1 MPELLSIDFPG
12 NHLLILAFGLALL
25 LAGRRIFWL
34 VLGVLGFLFGFDF
47 ATQVLGL
54 DSRGLGLLIALLAGV
69 VGVFVAVFIQ
79 RLAVALA
86 GFLIG
91 GYLTLTVLGAEV
103 TSLAASDLLAFILGG
118 ILAAFLAV
126 WLFEAALILLSSV
139 AGAALVSGMADFQPG
154 GTSLAFFLL
163 VVVGLAVQAGIG
175 PKRRRRVRG

>member
-1 MPELLSIDFPG
+1 MPELLSIQFPG
-12 NHLLILAFGLALL
+12 DRLLILVFGLALL
-25 LAGRRIFWL
+25 FAGRRIFWL

-54 DSRGLGLLIALLAGV
+54 DSRGLGLLIALLAGA

-103 TSLAASDLLAFILGG
+103 TSLAASDSVAFILGG

-139 AGAALVSGMADFQPG
+139 AGAALVTGMAELQPG
-154 GTSLAFFLL
+154 TTSLAFFLL

-175 PKRRRRVRG
+175 PKRRRRVRE

>member
-1 MPELLSIDFPG
+1 MPELLSIEFPG
-12 NHLLILAFGLALL
+12 NHLLIFAFGLALL

-79 RLAVALA
+79 RLAVGVA
-86 GFLIG
+86 GFLVG
-91 GYLTLTVLGAEV
+91 GYLTLTVLGSEV
-103 TSLAASDLLAFILGG
+103 TSLAASDLVAFILGG
-118 ILAAFLAV
+118 IFAAFLAV

-139 AGAALVSGMADFQPG
+139 AGAALVSGMADLQPE

>member
-1 MPELLSIDFPG
+1 MPELLTIEFPG
-12 NHLLILAFGLALL
+12 NRLLILAFGLLLL

-54 DSRGLGLLIALLAGV
+54 DSRGLGLLIAALAGA
-69 VGVFVAVFIQ
+69 VGVVVAVFIQ
-79 RLAVALA
+79 KLAVGLA
-86 GFLIG
+86 GFFIG
-91 GYLTLTVLGAEV
+91 GYLTLTLLGADV
-103 TSLAASDLLAFILGG
+103 ASLAVPDLVAFLAGG

-139 AGAALVSGMADFQPG
+139 AGAALMTGTVDLDPG
-154 GTSLAFFLL
+154 AAGLGFFLL

-175 PKRRRRVRG
+175 PRRRGRARG